1 MEFRGVERMS
11 VGTYLLD
18 SDKVMGCEDE
28 LAGSEI
34 LRFGRGERLV
44 AGGGIDVE
52 EAAFRTEVFG
62 GMTSEY
68 RFFGR
73 FGSEVE

>member
-1 MEFRGVERMS
+1 M
-11 VGTYLLD
+11 
-18 SDKVMGCEDE
+18 DE

-52 EAAFRTEVFG
+52 EAALKTEVLG